1 MRLNAVVDF
10 RQSWRLL
17 KPIVFQFGNGAGA
30 RSVDVKRHADDWRR
44 CLLSRDVWSTAA
56 TGSQLRDE
64 SSGSLPGTVDAA
76 GTAGTKGKFPAEG
89 FDWRELDRW
98 TATLLADDVSPI
110 VSVFR
115 RHGAQGPSMEWDP
128 SPERDA
134 PGPIRFLLTYWTALA
149 AGRTMPG
156 MQEIDA
162 LALRPALGYIA
173 LLDVVDGGRDF
184 RYRLYGTILSAVAGF
199 DMSGRLASEHKASA
213 HITLF
218 YMASYRAAV
227 TRCRPFFTE
236 HRPGST
242 QITKGWHR
250 LVLPFAGADGS
261 VQRFL
266 VGGVP
271 IGHDGRMI
279 RITL

>member
-1 MRLNAVVDF
+1 
-10 RQSWRLL
+10 
-17 KPIVFQFGNGAGA
+17 
-30 RSVDVKRHADDWRR
+30 
-44 CLLSRDVWSTAA
+44 LSRDVGPTVV
-56 TGSQLRDE
+56 TGSKLRSE
-64 SSGSLPGTVDAA
+64 SGGSPPGGVGAA
-76 GTAGTKGKFPAEG
+76 ESTGLKGQPSAQA
-89 FDWRELDRW
+89 FDWDQLDRW
-98 TATLLADDVSPI
+98 TATLLADDLSPI
-110 VSVFR
+110 VRVYR
-115 RHGAQGPSMEWDP
+115 GHGAQGPSMEWDP

-134 PGPIRFLLTYWTALA
+134 PGPIRFLLTHWTALA

-173 LLDVVDGGRDF
+173 LLDIVDNGRDF

-199 DMSGRLASEHKASA
+199 DMTGRLASEHKASA

-227 TRCRPFFTE
+227 TRGRPFLTE

-242 QITKGWHR
+242 QIAKGWHR